1 MNEKKCIFAKKMPM
15 IENLSDAEILQ
26 RLKRY
31 DEKVTNEFFYDTCRI
46 AYYMDNKKYE
56 LEHKQGMDFFSLA
69 HEYYI
74 RLCNNS
80 WRQLEKRKPGI
91 TLADWTMNGFH
102 FLVRE
107 RLKAFSQGHFEES
120 LEERASKGKLLFDT
134 PVDNRQEEIRKMVE
148 DICHTYYKSDH
159 KAQTIL
165 RMILIKGLKGKEVA
179 TMIGITPAA
188 VSQRFHTM
196 MNQIVKPY
204 FIKYYDEPSIQYAH
218 LPKSSSSWFDISPMR
233 RMEIEQPRM
242 VSTDET
248 KEKTFSSSRI
258 TPSIIHSLQMNEIF
272 VFGSDLQG
280 AHCGNTTFKALMSIG
295 AQLGRGIGPQDQC
308 YAIPTIVGALNNILP
323 YIDDFFKYVVTHPK
337 QTFLV
342 TPIGCDIAGF
352 APEDIAPMFDWA
364 KEMDNICLP
373 QDFWD
378 VIGVD

>member
-1 MNEKKCIFAKKMPM
+1 M
-15 IENLSDAEILQ
+15 IENLTDTEILQ
-26 RLKRY
+26 GLKRY

-46 AYYMDNKKYE
+46 AYCMDKKKYG
-56 LEHKQGMDFFSLA
+56 LDHKQGMDFFSLA

-80 WRQLEKRKPGI
+80 WQQLEKRKPGI
-91 TLADWTMNGFH
+91 TLANWTINGFH
-102 FLVRE
+102 YLVRE

-120 LEERASKGKLLFDT
+120 IEERASKGKLLFDP
-134 PVDNRQEEIRKMVE
+134 PVDNRQEEIRMMVE
-148 DICHTYYKSDH
+148 DICHTYYNSDH

-165 RMILIKGLKGKEVA
+165 RMILIKGMKGKEVA

-204 FIKYYDEPSIQYAH
+204 FIKYYDEPSMIQYAH
-218 LPKSSSSWFDISPMR
+218 LPDSITPSSIIF
-233 RMEIEQPRM
+233 PREM
-242 VSTDET
+242 VDSLHCLDVTET
-248 KEKTFSSSRI
+248 KQKTFSPSRI

-280 AHCGNTTFKALMSIG
+280 TLCGHTTFKALQSVG
-295 AQLGRGIGPQDQC
+295 AQLGKGIGPQGQC
-308 YAIPTIVGALNNILP
+308 YAIPTIVGALKNIQP
-323 YIDDFFKYVVTHPK
+323 YIDDFHIYVVTHPK

-352 APEDIAPMFDWA
+352 TPEDIAPMFGWA
-364 KEMDNICLP
+364 KEMENICLP

-378 VIGVD
+378 IIGVD